1 MMRSFGI
8 NFEMSNPD
16 ELSYLTRDALKDIL
30 LEKITDAYNKR
41 KEEIGAELFAHIERM
56 VLLQMIDVAWKENL
70 YELDQLKKGIGYR
83 AYAQKD
89 PKIEYQKESFIL
101 FDGMMKRIR
110 EATIEYVFKVQ
121 VNVTARPIPTKQTEN
136 SDPTTVSNAQ
146 QQNNR
151 AVQQKQIS
159 ASDIKKIGRNDP
171 CPCGSGKKYKK
182 CCGKN
187 I

>member
-1 MMRSFGI
+1 MRSFGI

-16 ELSYLTRDALKDIL
+16 ELNYLTQDALKDIL
-30 LEKITDAYNKR
+30 TEKINEAYNKR

-89 PKIEYQKESFIL
+89 PKIEYQRESFIL

-110 EATIEYVFKVQ
+110 EATIEYIFKVQ
-121 VNVTARPIPTKQTEN
+121 VNVTAKPIPTRQAQN
-136 SDPTTVSNAQ
+136 DPTQTTGSNVQ
-146 QQNNR
+146 QQSKNNG
-151 AVQQKQIS
+151 QKTVT